1 LNNFRKNLFITFGT
15 VSALIARKIQV
26 FIAFQSG
33 ITVLEARPK
42 V

>member
-1 LNNFRKNLFITFGT
+1 MFGT

-26 FIAFQSG
+26 FNNTFQHYHVTQRLVCT
-33 ITVLEARPK
+33 TVLEARIK